1 MAFFS
6 NINTNYMSYGLPK
19 RKGLYDPSSEHD
31 SCGIGFVA
39 QIKGLKSHDI
49 IHRGLEVLENMSHR
63 GAESADNVTGD
74 GAGVLIQVPHSFF
87 KAKGVKVQDEG
98 TYGVGMVFLP
108 KEEAERQQCEMVL
121 TRIFE
126 SKGLKVIDTRDVPVD
141 SSVLGAISKSS
152 EPFIKQ
158 IFVTG
163 SFEQDE
169 LERKL
174 YVARKQAESE
184 IRNSSIPGKETFYF
198 TSLSSRV
205 MIYKGLFTSEQL
217 RLYFND
223 LRDPKLTSAI
233 ALIHSRFSTNTFPT
247 WDLAQPFR
255 YLGHNG
261 EINTIKGNRMWMNA
275 REALMKTSVLGDEL
289 KHVFPVVEPEKSDSA
304 SLDNVLEFLV
314 MTGKTLP
321 HALSM
326 LIPESWNDKNPIP
339 ESLKAFYEYH
349 STIMEPW
356 DGPASIVFSDGRF
369 IGGTLDRN
377 GLRPSRYIITQDDM
391 IVMGSEVGVQEF
403 PPEQIKE
410 KGRLRP
416 GKILLV
422 DTKFGIIVPDD
433 ELKRQLTE
441 RNPYGNWLKENR
453 IDLSDIVVKQRV
465 PTTLGD
471 AHDHYL
477 KTFGYTK
484 EDLNFLI
491 RPMAIEGQEP
501 VSSMGND
508 TPLAVM
514 SDKPQRLFN
523 YFRQHFAQVTNPP
536 IDPIREGLVM
546 SLTNYIGS
554 VSRNILIE
562 SPSHCKLIKF
572 RSPLITNTDLGK
584 LKNLD
589 QSQFSHCIIP
599 MLFDAK
605 NANPGEALKMAI
617 DSICQQAEQAVD
629 KGTNFIILSDR
640 GISEDLAPIPS
651 LLTVS
656 AVHHHLIYA
665 KKRMQVGLIV
675 ESAEPREVNHFALLF
690 GFGASVVNPYGAYAM
705 IEKLCQ
711 SGAIKDDYVT
721 AREHFIKAVD
731 KGLLKVMSKMG
742 ISTLRSYHGAQIFE
756 AIGLSQE
763 VSEKFFGI
771 ESRIGGIGLEE
782 IAREALMTHQSAY
795 NPDIQDNNDLATAG
809 IYHYRK
815 NGEQHAWNPETI
827 GLLQWATRTNDYNKF
842 KEFSTLVN
850 EENRKPLFLRGCV
863 NLKKGNSVPLDEV
876 EPIESIMRRFIT
888 GAMSYGSISK
898 EAHEALAVAM
908 NSIGGRSNTGEGGED
923 SERFKIREDGTSARS
938 AIKQVASGRFGV
950 TTNYLVNA
958 DEIQIKVAQ
967 GAKPGEGGQLPGHK
981 IDQIIARLRHSTPG
995 ITLISPPP
1003 HHDIYSIEDLAQ
1015 LIFDLKCTNPRA
1027 RITVKL
1033 VSEKGVGTIAAGVA
1047 KAHADGITISG
1058 CEGGTGASPA
1068 SSIKHAGLPMELGI
1082 SEVQQTLVMN
1092 NLRDR
1097 VRLQTDGQL
1106 KTGKDVVYAGLLGA
1120 EEFGFA
1126 TGSLIV
1132 LGCIMMRKCHLNT
1145 CPVGVATQN
1154 PELRKRFN
1162 GKSEFLVNYFRF
1174 IATEV
1179 REIMAEM
1186 GFRKFDDLVGRTD
1199 LIEQRTDLAHWKA
1212 SKLDLSRIL
1221 FRPEEA
1227 SKYDTRCTCLQ
1238 VHKIEEVMD
1247 HELIKMGDAAIKRRE
1262 KVWISKNISN
1272 TDRTVGAM
1280 LSGEVTR
1287 IYGEAGL
1294 PDSTLICKFKGSA
1307 GQSFGAFLVRGI
1319 NFELEGDANDYLGK
1333 GLSGG
1338 RIIVVPPKG
1347 SKFKPENNIIAG
1359 NTLLYGATS
1368 GEAYIH
1374 GEVGGR
1380 FAVRN
1385 SGAIAVVEGAG
1396 DHCCEYMTGGRVVV
1410 LGIGGRNFAAGMS
1423 GGIAY
1428 VLDKSG
1434 NFDYFC
1440 NKGMVELS
1448 AVQDHDDVMELQQLI
1463 NNHFLYTRSELAE
1476 RILVNWNE
1484 YLPKF
1489 VKVIPLEY
1497 KKVLEEQK
1505 ISQII
1510 QKIQHTEDEPH
1521 FHY

>member
-1 MAFFS
+1 M
-6 NINTNYMSYGLPK
+6 PK
-19 RKGLYDPSSEHD
+19 RKGLYDPSTEHD

-39 QIKGLKSHDI
+39 QIRGVKSHDI
-49 IHRGLEVLENMSHR
+49 VHRGLEVLEHMSHR

-74 GAGVLIQVPHSFF
+74 GAGILLQLPHSFF
-87 KAKGVKVQDEG
+87 MAKGINVPGEG
-98 TYGVGMVFLP
+98 RYGAGLVFLP
-108 KEEAERQQCEMVL
+108 KVEKERVACEKILSEAMVS
-121 TRIFE
+121 E
-126 SKGLKVIDTRDVPVD
+126 GLEVFAFRDVPVD
-141 SSVLGAISKSS
+141 NTVLGEISKAS
-152 EPFIKQ
+152 EPFMRQ
-158 IFVTG
+158 VFVSG
-163 SFEQDE
+163 NFEQEE
-169 LERKL
+169 LERRL
-174 YVARKQAESE
+174 YIARKQAENLVRDSE
-184 IRNSSIPGKETFYF
+184 LVHKNTFYLP
-198 TSLSSRV
+198 SLSTRV
-205 MIYKGLFTSEQL
+205 MIYKGLFTSDQL

-223 LRDPKLTSAI
+223 LRDPKMESAI

-255 YLGHNG
+255 YLAHNG
-261 EINTIKGNRMWMNA
+261 EINTIKGNRMWMSA
-275 REALMKTSVLGDEL
+275 RESLMKTGVLGEEL
-289 KHVFPVVEPEKSDSA
+289 KKTFPVIEPDKSDSA
-304 SLDNVLEFLV
+304 SLDNVLEFLA
-314 MTGKTLP
+314 MTGKSLT

-356 DGPASIVFSDGRF
+356 DGPASIVFSDGRY

-377 GLRPSRYIITQDDM
+377 GLRPSRYIVTKDDM
-391 IVMGSEVGVQEF
+391 IVMGSEVGVQVF
-403 PPEQIKE
+403 DPSQIKE

-453 IDLSDIVVKQRV
+453 IELSDIVVKERV
-465 PTTLGD
+465 PTTLGEQYSQ
-471 AHDHYL
+471 YL
-477 KTFGYTK
+477 KVFGYSK
-484 EDLNFLI
+484 EDLEVLI
-491 RPMAIEGQEP
+491 SPMANDGQEP

-554 VSRNILIE
+554 VSRNLLVE
-562 SPSHCKLIKF
+562 SPAHCKLVKF
-572 RSPLITNTDLGK
+572 RSPIVTNTDLGK
-584 LKNLD
+584 IRNLD
-589 QSQFSHCIIP
+589 QQEFSHLVIP
-599 MLFDAK
+599 MLFEANSKDPGKAIEDAIDDMCRK
-605 NANPGEALKMAI
+605 AGEA
-617 DSICQQAEQAVD
+617 VD
-629 KGTNFIILSDR
+629 QGHNFIILSDR
-640 GISEDLAPIPS
+640 GISEKFAPVPS
-651 LLTVS
+651 LLAVS
-656 AVHHHLIYA
+656 AVHHHLI
-665 KKRMQVGLIV
+665 KTQQRMQIGIIV

-690 GFGASVVNPYGAYAM
+690 GFGASVVNPYGAFAV

-711 SGAIKDDYVT
+711 NGQVRDDYVT
-721 AREHFIKAVD
+721 AREHYIKSID

-756 AIGLSQE
+756 AIGLSRE
-763 VSEKFFGI
+763 VADRYFTGTD
-771 ESRIGGIGLEE
+771 SRIGGIGLAE
-782 IAREALMTHQSAY
+782 IAREALIPHGEAYSAT
-795 NPDIQDNNDLATAG
+795 NHVADEPVTQGT
-809 IYHYRK
+809 YHYRR

-827 GLLQWATRTNDYNKF
+827 GLLQWATRTNNYEKF
-842 KEFSTLVN
+842 KEFTALVD
-850 EENRKPLFLRGCV
+850 EENRKPLFIRGCI
-863 NLKKGNSVPLDEV
+863 NLKKQNAIPVDEV
-876 EPIESIMRRFIT
+876 EPVESIMKRFVT
-888 GAMSYGSISK
+888 GAMSFGSISR
-898 EAHEALAVAM
+898 EAHEAMAVAM

-923 SERFKIREDGTSARS
+923 AERFKVREDGTSARS

-950 TTNYLVNA
+950 TNHYLVNA

-981 IDQIIARLRHSTPG
+981 IDSIIARLRHSTPG

-1027 RITVKL
+1027 RISVKL

-1047 KAHADGITISG
+1047 KAHADSITISG

-1068 SSIKHAGLPMELGI
+1068 SSIKYAGLPMELGI
-1082 SEVQQTLVMN
+1082 AEVQQTLVMN

-1097 VRLQTDGQL
+1097 VMLQTDGQL
-1106 KTGKDVVYAGLLGA
+1106 KTGRDVVYAALLGA

-1126 TGSLIV
+1126 TSSLII

-1145 CPVGVATQN
+1145 CPVGVATQDA
-1154 PELRKRFN
+1154 ELRKRFT
-1162 GKSEFLVNYFRF
+1162 GKSQYLVNYFRF
-1174 IATEV
+1174 LATEI
-1179 REIMAEM
+1179 REIMAEL
-1186 GFRKFDDLVGRTD
+1186 GFRNFNDIVGRAD
-1199 LIEQRTDLAHWKA
+1199 LLEQRKDLHHWKA
-1212 SKLDLSRIL
+1212 SKLDLSQLL

-1227 SKYDTRCTCLQ
+1227 SHVTNHCTCLQ
-1238 VHKIEEVMD
+1238 THKIDDVMD
-1247 HELIKMGDAAIKRRE
+1247 HELIRLANKAIKGGE
-1262 KVWISKNISN
+1262 KVWISHEIGN
-1272 TDRTVGAM
+1272 TDRTTGAM
-1280 LSGEVTR
+1280 LSGEITR
-1287 IYGEAGL
+1287 IYGEEGL
-1294 PDSTLICKFKGSA
+1294 PAGTIICKFSGSA
-1307 GQSFGAFLVRGI
+1307 GQSFGAFLVKGVH
-1319 NFELEGDANDYLGK
+1319 FELEGDANDYLGK

-1338 RIIVVPPKG
+1338 RIVVVPPRG
-1347 SKFKPENNIIAG
+1347 STFKPEENIIAG

-1368 GEAYIH
+1368 GEAYIR

-1385 SGAIAVVEGAG
+1385 SGAYAVIEGAG

-1410 LGIGGRNFAAGMS
+1410 LGDSGRNFAAGMS

-1428 VLDKSG
+1428 VLDMKG
-1434 NFDYFC
+1434 DFDYFC

-1448 AVQDHDDVMELQQLI
+1448 PVGDRDDLLELQRLI
-1463 NNHFLYTRSELAE
+1463 NNHYLYTRSDLAE
-1476 RILVNWNE
+1476 KILVNWDE

-1489 VKVIPLEY
+1489 IKVIPLEY

-1505 ISQII
+1505 LKQLM

>member
-1 MAFFS
+1 
-6 NINTNYMSYGLPK
+6 MSYGLPK
-19 RKGLYDPSSEHD
+19 KAGLYDPSQEHD

-39 QIKGLKSHDI
+39 QIKGIKSHDI
-49 IHRGLEVLENMSHR
+49 INRGLEVLENMSHR

-74 GAGVLIQVPHSFF
+74 GAGILIQLPHTFFLDKGIKVPEEGQYGSGLVFF
-87 KAKGVKVQDEG
+87 PKDEASRNECEKILVDSL
-98 TYGVGMVFLP
+98 TARNLEVF
-108 KEEAERQQCEMVL
+108 A
-121 TRIFE
+121 F
-126 SKGLKVIDTRDVPVD
+126 RDVPVD
-141 SSVLGAISKSS
+141 CTILGEISKRS
-152 EPFIKQ
+152 EPFIRQ
-158 IFVTG
+158 IFVSG
-163 SFEQDE
+163 NYEQEE
-169 LERKL
+169 LERQL
-174 YVARKQAESE
+174 YISRKQAENQV
-184 IRNSSIPGKETFYF
+184 RNSQIPGKEAFYV
-198 TSLSSRV
+198 TSLSTKV
-205 MIYKGLFTSEQL
+205 LIYKGLFTSHQL
-217 RLYFND
+217 RQYYAD

-255 YLGHNG
+255 FLGHNG
-261 EINTIKGNRMWMNA
+261 EINTIKGNRMWMSA
-275 REALMKTSVLGDEL
+275 REPLMKTGVLGEEL
-289 KHVFPVVEPEKSDSA
+289 KNIFPVIEPDKSDSA
-304 SLDNVLEFLV
+304 SLDNALEFLV
-314 MTGKTLP
+314 MTGKSLT
-321 HALSM
+321 HAMSM

-339 ESLKAFYEYH
+339 DSLKAFYEYH

-356 DGPASIVFSDGRF
+356 DGPASLVFSDGRY

-377 GLRPSRYIITQDDM
+377 GLRPSRYIITHDDL
-391 IVMGSEVGVQEF
+391 IVMGSEVGVQNF
-403 PPEQIKE
+403 APGQIKE

-422 DTKFGIIVPDD
+422 DTKFGIIVPDE
-433 ELKRQLTE
+433 ELKKQLTS
-441 RNPYGNWLKENR
+441 RNPYASWLKENR
-453 IDLSDIVVKQRV
+453 IDLSDIVVKKRV
-465 PTTLGD
+465 PSTLGD
-471 AHDHYL
+471 RYNQYL
-477 KTFGYTK
+477 KVFGYSR
-484 EDLNFLI
+484 EDLDMLVK
-491 RPMAIEGQEP
+491 PMAIEGQEP

-508 TPLAVM
+508 TPLALM

-554 VSRNILIE
+554 VSRNLLVE
-562 SPSHCKLIKF
+562 SPAHCKLIKF
-572 RSPLITNTDLGK
+572 RSPIVTNTDLGK
-584 LKNLD
+584 IKNLD
-589 QSQFSHCIIP
+589 QEQFSHIVIP
-599 MLFDAK
+599 MLFDATQK
-605 NANPGEALKMAI
+605 NPGVALEKAI
-617 DSICQQAEQAVD
+617 DEMCVKAEKAVD
-629 KGTNFIILSDR
+629 DGRNFIILSDR
-640 GISEDLAPIPS
+640 GISEQHAPIPS
-651 LLTVS
+651 LLAVS
-656 AVHHHLIYA
+656 AVHHHLINA

-690 GFGASVVNPYGAYAM
+690 AYGASVVNPYGVFAV
-705 IEKLCQ
+705 IEKLCE
-711 SGAIKDDYVT
+711 SGAIKTGYPA
-721 AREHFIKAVD
+721 AREHYIKSID

-756 AIGLSQE
+756 AL
-763 VSEKFFGI
+763 GI
-771 ESRIGGIGLEE
+771 SKDVANRYFTGTDSRIGGIGLDE
-782 IAREALMTHQSAY
+782 IAREALIPHR
-795 NPDIQDNNDLATAG
+795 TAFHPEPYESLEPESTG
-809 IYHYRK
+809 FYHYRQY
-815 NGEQHAWNPETI
+815 GERHAWNPETI
-827 GLLQWATRTNDYNKF
+827 GLLQWATRTNDYNKY
-842 KEFSTLVN
+842 KEFSERVDQ
-850 EENRKPLFLRGCV
+850 ENRKPLFIRGCI
-863 NLKKGNSVPLDEV
+863 NLKKAGTPVPIEEV
-876 EPIESIMRRFIT
+876 EPVENIMKRFVT

-898 EAHEALAVAM
+898 EAHEALAIAM
-908 NSIGGRSNTGEGGED
+908 NTIGGRSNTGEGGED
-923 SERFKIREDGTSARS
+923 AERFASNTRS

-958 DEIQIKVAQ
+958 DEIQIKIAQ

-1082 SEVQQTLVMN
+1082 AEVQQTLVMN

-1097 VRLQTDGQL
+1097 VKLQTDGQL

-1126 TGSLIV
+1126 TAALIT

-1154 PELRKRFN
+1154 PELRKRFA
-1162 GKSEFLVNYFRF
+1162 GKSQFLINYFRF
-1174 IATEV
+1174 VATEV
-1179 REIMAEM
+1179 RELMAEM
-1186 GFRKFDDLVGRTD
+1186 GFRKFDELVGRTD
-1199 LIEQRTDLAHWKA
+1199 LIEQRTDLDHWKA
-1212 SKLDLSRIL
+1212 SKIDLSQIL
-1221 FRPEEA
+1221 HQPEE
-1227 SKYDTRCTCLQ
+1227 SKVNDTHCTCTQ
-1238 VHKIEEVMD
+1238 IHKIENVMD
-1247 HELIKMGDAAIKRRE
+1247 HELIRLANKAIKNQER
-1262 KVWISKNISN
+1262 VWISHEIMN

-1280 LSGEVTR
+1280 LSGEITR
-1287 IYGEAGL
+1287 IYGENGL
-1294 PDSTLICKFKGSA
+1294 PDSTIVCRFKGSA
-1307 GQSFGAFLVRGI
+1307 GQSFGAFLVKGV

-1338 RIIVVPPKG
+1338 RIIVVPQKG
-1347 SKFKPENNIIAG
+1347 STFKPEENIIAG

-1374 GEVGGR
+1374 GVVGGR

-1385 SGAIAVVEGAG
+1385 SGAYAVVEGVG
-1396 DHCCEYMTGGRVVV
+1396 DHGCEYMTGGRVVV
-1410 LGIGGRNFAAGMS
+1410 LGIAGRNFAAGMS

-1428 VLDKSG
+1428 VLDVNG
-1434 NFDYFC
+1434 DFEYYC
-1440 NKGMVELS
+1440 NKGLVELS
-1448 AVQDHDDVMELQQLI
+1448 PVGDRDDILELQKLI

-1476 RILVNWNE
+1476 RILVNWDE

-1505 ISQII
+1505 ISQLL

>member
-1 MAFFS
+1 MIS
-6 NINTNYMSYGLPK
+6 KGMPNK
-19 RKGLYDPSSEHD
+19 RGLYDPSEEHD

-39 QIKGLKSHDI
+39 QIRGVKSHDI

-74 GAGVLIQVPHSFF
+74 GAGILIQIPHSFIL
-87 KAKGVKVQDEG
+87 AKGFRVPAEG
-98 TYGVGMVFLP
+98 KYGTGLVFLP
-108 KEEAERQQCEMVL
+108 QDEKHRKACEDILIDALV
-121 TRIFE
+121 
-126 SKGLKVIDTRDVPVD
+126 SAGLDVIGFRDVPVD
-141 SSVLGAISKSS
+141 NSILGEISRST
-152 EPFIKQ
+152 EPFMRQ

-163 SFEQDE
+163 NYEQDE

-174 YVARKQAESE
+174 YIARKQSEKRVRESDIGHRE
-184 IRNSSIPGKETFYF
+184 AFYLP
-198 TSLSSRV
+198 SLSTKV
-205 MIYKGLFTSEQL
+205 MIYKGMFTSFQL
-217 RLYFND
+217 RQYFAD
-223 LRDPKLTSAI
+223 LRDPKLESAI

-275 REALMKTSVLGDEL
+275 REALMETGVFGEDL
-289 KHVFPVVEPEKSDSA
+289 KKIFPVIEPDKSDSA

-314 MTGKTLP
+314 MTGKSLT
-321 HALSM
+321 HAMSM

-339 ESLKAFYEYH
+339 DSLKAFYEYH

-377 GLRPSRYIITQDDM
+377 GLRPSRYIVTKDDL
-391 IVMGSEVGVQEF
+391 IVMGSEVGVQVF

-410 KGRLRP
+410 KGRLMP

-441 RNPYGNWLKENR
+441 RNPYANWLKENR
-453 IDLSDIVVKQRV
+453 IELGDINVKQRV
-465 PTTLGD
+465 PTTLGE
-471 AHDHYL
+471 AHQHYL
-477 KTFGYTK
+477 KVFGYTR
-484 EDLNFLI
+484 DDFDVLI
-491 RPMAIEGQEP
+491 KPMAHEGQEP

-554 VSRNILIE
+554 LSRNLLME
-562 SPSHCKLIKF
+562 SSAHCKLIKF
-572 RSPLITNTDLGK
+572 RSPLVTNTDLGK
-584 LKNLD
+584 IRNLD
-589 QSQFSHCIIP
+589 QGQFSHEVIP
-599 MLFDAK
+599 ILFAADTRH
-605 NANPGEALKMAI
+605 PGRTLEKAL
-617 DSICQQAEQAVD
+617 DEICQRAEQAVN
-629 KGTNFIILSDR
+629 KGCNFIILSDR
-640 GISEDLAPIPS
+640 GINPAMAPIPS
-651 LLTVS
+651 LLAVS
-656 AVHHHLIYA
+656 AVHHHLIN
-665 KKRMQVGLIV
+665 KQKRMQVGLIV

-690 GFGASVVNPYGAYAM
+690 AYGASVVNPYGAFA
-705 IEKLCQ
+705 ILEKLCET
-711 SGAIKDDYVT
+711 GEIRYDYVT
-721 AREHFIKAVD
+721 AREHFIKSID
-731 KGLLKVMSKMG
+731 KGLLKIMSKMG
-742 ISTLRSYHGAQIFE
+742 ISTLRSYHGSQIFE
-756 AIGLSQE
+756 AIGLSTDITDRY
-763 VSEKFFGI
+763 FTGTD
-771 ESRIGGIGLEE
+771 SRIGGIGLEE
-782 IAREALMTHQSAY
+782 IAQEALIPHKSAY
-795 NPDIQDNNDLATAG
+795 FPNSQENQELETVG

-815 NGEQHAWNPETI
+815 NGEEHAWNPESI
-827 GLLQWATRTNDYNKF
+827 GLIQWATRTNDYTKY
-842 KEFSTLVN
+842 KEFSALVDHQ
-850 EENRKPLFLRGCV
+850 NRKPQFIRGCI
-863 NLKKGNSVPLDEV
+863 NLKEENPVPIEEV
-876 EPIESIMRRFIT
+876 EPVEAIMKRFVT

-908 NSIGGRSNTGEGGED
+908 NAIGGRSNTGEGGED
-923 SERFKIREDGTSARS
+923 PARFIIRPDGTSARS

-950 TTNYLVNA
+950 TTHYLIHA

-981 IDQIIARLRHSTPG
+981 IDSIIARLRHSTPG

-1082 SEVQQTLVMN
+1082 AEVQQTLVIN

-1097 VRLQTDGQL
+1097 VVLQTDGQL
-1106 KTGKDVVYAGLLGA
+1106 KTGRDVVYAGLLGA

-1126 TGSLIV
+1126 TASLIV

-1145 CPVGVATQN
+1145 CPVGVATQD
-1154 PELRKRFN
+1154 PELRKRFI
-1162 GKSEFLVNYFRF
+1162 GKSEYLINYFRF

-1179 REIMAEM
+1179 REIMAAM
-1186 GFRKFDDLVGRTD
+1186 GFRQFNELVGRTD
-1199 LIEQRTDLAHWKA
+1199 LIEQRQDLKHWKA
-1212 SKLDLSRIL
+1212 AKIDLSRIL
-1221 FRPEEA
+1221 YRPAESSA
-1227 SKYDTRCTCLQ
+1227 NATHCTCLQ
-1238 VHKIEEVMD
+1238 KHKIDEVMD
-1247 HELIKMGDAAIKRRE
+1247 HELIRLANRAIKNKE
-1262 KVWISKNISN
+1262 KVWLFREITN

-1280 LSGEVTR
+1280 LSGEITR
-1287 IYGEAGL
+1287 IYGEEGL
-1294 PDSTLICKFKGSA
+1294 PSGTIICKFKGSA
-1307 GQSFGAFLVRGI
+1307 GQSFGAFLVRGLQ
-1319 NFELEGDANDYLGK
+1319 FELEGESNDYLGK

-1338 RIIVVPPKG
+1338 RIVVVPPKG
-1347 SKFKPENNIIAG
+1347 STFRPEENIIAG

-1368 GEAYIH
+1368 GEAYIR
-1374 GEVGGR
+1374 GMAGGR

-1410 LGIGGRNFAAGMS
+1410 LGTSGRNFAAGMS

-1428 VLDKSG
+1428 VLDIAG
-1434 NFDYFC
+1434 DFDYFC

-1448 AVQDHDDVMELQQLI
+1448 PVGDHDDVVELQRLI
-1463 NNHFLYTRSELAE
+1463 NNHYLYTRSELAE
-1476 RILVNWNE
+1476 KILVNWDE

-1505 ISQII
+1505 ISQLI